1 MTVKAAKLLCH
12 GRFVVTIA
20 IMLTIVCLPFHI
32 PHVCSK
38 TRESLADVKATQ
50 GCNYTIF
57 VISLLQK
64 GVAMC
69 ASAAKAWQVLLLV
82 TCGFTSLQSLHC
94 HKNRRLRNSD
104 VLLLTTEG
112 PDISEPVEFN
122 AVAERLVSQPRREAS
137 SAASSI
143 VAFCP
148 DKCTCDFTNDTNQL
162 RVVCH
167 GHFTE
172 NIPLAQLRYN
182 NNLSGILYQHNA
194 RNANAYYLIGSSLN
208 LSIKQEQDAITQD
221 VPLSYIL
228 QANF

>member
-1 MTVKAAKLLCH
+1 M
-12 GRFVVTIA
+12 
-20 IMLTIVCLPFHI
+20 
-32 PHVCSK
+32 S
-38 TRESLADVKATQ
+38 
-50 GCNYTIF
+50 
-57 VISLLQK
+57 
-64 GVAMC
+64 

-112 PDISEPVEFN
+112 PDIAEPVEFN

-182 NNLSGILYQHNA
+182 WNSFRDISVQCTVH
-194 RNANAYYLIGSSLN
+194 RNACNPNAYYWFLFEPVNKTRVRCCHTRRTFVVYLASLLINSWSFRKTNQTDKLFSN
-208 LSIKQEQDAITQD
+208 LLLRFSI
-221 VPLSYIL
+221 
-228 QANF
+228 